1 MKRSN
6 YVLENDKLLV
16 GGDYM
21 ATTVYF
27 LQRHLLTLLTMICS

>member
-1 MKRSN
+1 MKLSD
-6 YVLENDKLLV
+6 YILENDKLLV

-27 LQRHLLTLLTMICS
+27 FPKHLLILLTMICS